1 MEQTSFYHCSVLL
14 EYDSDV
20 GLKVLDR
27 KMQMLSKAPSVLLPL
42 LFIATLTGC
51 GALPGSGALRQ
62 DMVTEQ
68 AQATGQFTVID
79 LNQNTLEILA
89 RRPIVSLRGSF
100 GDNRPSPDQLIG
112 VGDAV
117 QVTIWEAAAGGLF
130 SAPAVD
136 RLGPGSRSAVIPE
149 QVVGRDGS
157 ITVPYAGRV
166 RVAGQRTAQVEASI
180 VERLRGKAIE
190 PQVLVTIP
198 RNTSN
203 TVTVT
208 GDVTNGAVVPV
219 NVRGQRIL
227 EVIAQAGGANAPVHE
242 TFINLIRGN
251 RSVRVPLQTVLARPT
266 ENIYVRP
273 GDVIAM
279 VRTPQTFTAIG
290 ATGQNAVV
298 PFGNSALTLEEALAK
313 AGGLLDY
320 RSDPEGIFI
329 LRYEPE
335 EIVTTILGSR
345 VHEVRQHAVAITYRL
360 NMRDPAALFN
370 ARLFAMRDKDIIY
383 VANAP
388 LNEVQKVFALV
399 NTVVSPVFT
408 AAAVRNLAR

>member
-1 MEQTSFYHCSVLL
+1 
-14 EYDSDV
+14 
-20 GLKVLDR
+20 
-27 KMQMLSKAPSVLLPL
+27 MQMLTKAPK
-42 LFIATLTGC
+42 LFWSSLFLIALTGC
-51 GALPGSGALRQ
+51 SALPGSGALRQ
-62 DMVTEQ
+62 DVVTEQ
-68 AQATGQFTVID
+68 AQAIGQFTVID
-79 LNQNTLEILA
+79 VNQQTLEVLR
-89 RRPIVSLRGSF
+89 RRPSVSLRGSF

-149 QVVGRDGS
+149 QIVGRDGS

-166 RVAGQRTAQVEASI
+166 RVVGQRTAQVEASI
-180 VERLRGKAIE
+180 VEKLRGKAIE
-190 PQVLVTIP
+190 PQVLVTVP

-203 TVTVT
+203 TVTIT

-227 EVIAQAGGANAPVHE
+227 EVIAQAGGASAPVHE
-242 TFINLIRGN
+242 TFINLIRAN
-251 RSVRVPLQTVLARPT
+251 RSVRVPLQTVLTHPS

-273 GDVIAM
+273 GDVIAL

-313 AGGLLDY
+313 AGGLLDS
-320 RSDPEGIFI
+320 RSDPEGIFV
-329 LRYEPE
+329 LRYEAE
-335 EIVTTILGSR
+335 EIVTTLVAPR
-345 VHEVRQHAVAITYRL
+345 VYEVRHQPVAVTYRL

-370 ARLFAMRDKDIIY
+370 ARLFVMRDKDIIY

-388 LNEVQKVFALV
+388 LNEVQKMFALV
-399 NTVVSPVFT
+399 NTVVSPIFT

>member
-1 MEQTSFYHCSVLL
+1 
-14 EYDSDV
+14 
-20 GLKVLDR
+20 
-27 KMQMLSKAPSVLLPL
+27 
-42 LFIATLTGC
+42 
-51 GALPGSGALRQ
+51 
-62 DMVTEQ
+62 MVTEQ

-79 LNQNTLEILA
+79 LHQQTLEILA
-89 RRPIVSLRGSF
+89 RRPVVSLRGSF
-100 GDNRPSPDQLIG
+100 GDNRPSPDQVIG
-112 VGDAV
+112 IGDAV

-136 RLGPGSRSAVIPE
+136 RLGPGSRSAVIPD
-149 QVVGRDGS
+149 RLS
-157 ITVPYAGRV
+157 AATARSRSLMRGRV
-166 RVAGQRTAQVEASI
+166 RVAGLRTAQVELSI
-180 VERLRGKAIE
+180 VQKLQGKAIE

-208 GDVTNGAVVPV
+208 GDVQETGGVVPV

-251 RSVRVPLQTVLARPT
+251 RSVRVPLQTGPTRPT

-298 PFGNSALTLEEALAK
+298 AFGNSALTLEEALAK

-329 LRYEPE
+329 LRYEAE
-335 EIVTTILGSR
+335 EIVTSIVGPRTQ
-345 VHEVRQHAVAITYRL
+345 EVRHSASAVTYRL

>member
-1 MEQTSFYHCSVLL
+1 
-14 EYDSDV
+14 
-20 GLKVLDR
+20 
-27 KMQMLSKAPSVLLPL
+27 MQMLSKAPVSLLSVM
-42 LFIATLTGC
+42 LFAALTGC
-51 GALPGSGALRQ
+51 AALPGSGALRQ

-79 LNQNTLEILA
+79 LNQQTLEILA
-89 RRPIVSLRGSF
+89 RRPVISLRGSF
-100 GDNRPSPDQLIG
+100 GDNRPSPDQVIG
-112 VGDAV
+112 IGDAV

-149 QVVGRDGS
+149 QIVGRDGS

-166 RVAGQRTAQVEASI
+166 RVAGLRTAQVESSI
-180 VERLRGKAIE
+180 VQKLQGKAIE

-251 RSVRVPLQTVLARPT
+251 RSVRVPLQTVLTRPT

-298 PFGNSALTLEEALAK
+298 AFGNSALTLEEALAK

-329 LRYEPE
+329 LRYEAE
-335 EIVTTILGSR
+335 EIVTSIVGPRTQ
-345 VHEVRQHAVAITYRL
+345 EVRHSAVAVTYRL